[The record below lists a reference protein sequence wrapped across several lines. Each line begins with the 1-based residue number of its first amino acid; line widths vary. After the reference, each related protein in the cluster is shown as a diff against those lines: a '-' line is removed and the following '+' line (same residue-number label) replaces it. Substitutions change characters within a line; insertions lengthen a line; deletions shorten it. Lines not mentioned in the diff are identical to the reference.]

1 MNSMQNAFLHV
12 FKDKPLFFIKI
23 KSLCNF
29 YSQKKKSKPVIG
41 RVNSFLREER
51 VSHLSFQ
58 KNDLNRINSA
68 IKLDEIQTILESWD
82 KRNRAIRDTWFIF
95 MHWNSKIDHDI
106 FKYTL

>member
-1 MNSMQNAFLHV
+1 MTLIQNAFLHV

-29 YSQKKKSKPVIG
+29 YIQKQSKPVIG
-41 RVNSFLREER
+41 KVNPSLSEER

-68 IKLDEIQTILESWD
+68 FKLDEIQTILESWD

-95 MHWNSKIDHDI
+95 MHWNLKIDYDI